1 MAIQPEHALI
11 VSAILFGVGV
21 AGVLVRRNLLV
32 IFMSIELMLNAAGL
46 AFVAFALRH
55 AAPPDQLA
63 TASRVLEISGLGHG
77 AAFLGAAVAAAEAA
91 IGLAVILLVYRSRR
105 EVDADKIDLLRG

>member
-1 MAIQPEHALI
+1 MPVSPEHALV
-11 VSAILFGVGV
+11 VSAILFGIGV

-55 AAPPDQLA
+55 AALQGADPAQM
-63 TASRVLEISGLGHG
+63 LEVAGLGHG

-105 EVDADKIDLLRG
+105 EVDADKINLLRG